1 MTEFSSSP
9 SYQSDPADIRRLE
22 QSLQQGIEQ
31 QLGYCGQDRFVLF
44 YFDPQTQRVMW
55 RDSRACGAGETEQT
69 ALFRLVEATAKACG
83 VSVGSA
89 TGPGD
94 HALLMDRVAHR
105 ATFSFREQAQE
116 FLARRLEM
124 AAN

>member
-1 MTEFSSSP
+1 MIESLSP
-9 SYQSDPADIRRLE
+9 QSYQSDPADIRRLE

-44 YFDPQTQRVMW
+44 YFDPRSQCVMW
-55 RDSRACGAGETEQT
+55 RDSRFCGAGEAQQT
-69 ALFRLVEATAKACG
+69 ALFKLVEATAKACG
-83 VSVGSA
+83 VSVGSP

-116 FLARRLEM
+116 FLARRSEL

>member
-1 MTEFSSSP
+1 MTEFSP
-9 SYQSDPADIRRLE
+9 PYQSDPADIRRLE

-31 QLGYCGQDRFVLF
+31 QLGYRGQDRFVLF

-55 RDSRACGAGETEQT
+55 RDSRACGAGEQSG
-69 ALFRLVEATAKACG
+69 LFRLVEATAKACG